1 MLVHTLAVACLI
13 GLFSEDLSGFWALLG
28 IGATAMVLGAEH
40 WLAERVNLAFFQLN
54 IVVGFL
60 VFGLVLAGKQG
71 W

>member
-1 MLVHTLAVACLI
+1 LAVGCL
-13 GLFSEDLSGFWALLG
+13 LLLYRENLSGAVAIVG
-28 IGATAMVLGAEH
+28 IVATAAVLGAEH

-60 VFGLVLAGKQG
+60 VFGSVWAGTQG